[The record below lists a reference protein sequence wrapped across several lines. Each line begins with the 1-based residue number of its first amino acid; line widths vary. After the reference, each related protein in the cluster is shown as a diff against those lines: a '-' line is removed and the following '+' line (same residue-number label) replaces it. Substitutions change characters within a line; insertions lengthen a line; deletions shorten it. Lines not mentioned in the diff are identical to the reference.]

1 MYEYYERRDEY
12 ESKDELYHHGVVGM
26 KWGRRK
32 ARVTLSEPKQT
43 FKEKRAA
50 TAKAKKDAIA
60 QDPKTM
66 TNKKLKMAIRR
77 MKLEQQY
84 NRLSGRDMDKGKA
97 RLENVLKVIGT
108 TAAVGGNL
116 LNIYYNTS
124 KLANLGSNVINR
136 VRR

>member
-1 MYEYYERRDEY
+1 MYEYYERHDEY

-32 ARVTLSEPKQT
+32 ARVISSEPKQT

-50 TAKAKKDAIA
+50 KFKAKKDAIA
-60 QDPKTM
+60 RDPKTM
-66 TNKKLKMAIRR
+66 SNKKLKTAIRR

-84 NRLSGRDMDKGKA
+84 NRLSGRDVDKGKA

-124 KLANLGSNVINR
+124 KLVNLGSNVINR

>member
-1 MYEYYERRDEY
+1 MYEYYERHDEY

-32 ARVTLSEPKQT
+32 ARVTLGEPKQT

-50 TAKAKKDAIA
+50 KAKAKKDAIA
-60 QDPKTM
+60 RDPKTM
-66 TNKKLKMAIRR
+66 TNKKLKTAIRR

-84 NRLSGRDMDKGKA
+84 NRLSGRDVDKGKA